1 MTAEVELHSLLAAFK
16 ERMRIFH
23 DGEDANLSRML
34 ESSESAILNLV
45 GSKDSADPRVRELIL
60 ERARY
65 VYNDQVE
72 FFYGN
77 FQGDLMALSLEN
89 YKSEEIDD

>member
-1 MTAEVELHSLLAAFK
+1 MTREEQLHPLLKYFK

-23 DGEDANLSRML
+23 SGEDKNLSRML
-34 ESSESAILNLV
+34 ESSEANILNLV
-45 GSKDSADPRVRELIL
+45 GSQYPTEPRVRELIL

-72 FFYGN
+72 FFYEN

-89 YKSEEIDD
+89 YKMEEKRD

>member
-1 MTAEVELHSLLAAFK
+1 MEIEAKLHSLLDPFK

-23 DGEDANLSRML
+23 SGEDANLSRML
-34 ESSESAILNLV
+34 ESSQMVITRLV
-45 GSKDSADPRVRELIL
+45 GSGNIHDRQIRELIL

-72 FFYGN
+72 FFYEN
-77 FQGDLMALSLEN
+77 FKADILALSLE
-89 YKSEEIDD
+89 KVEMEDSDD

>member
-1 MTAEVELHSLLAAFK
+1 MEETKELHPLLKAFK

-23 DGEDANLSRML
+23 SGEDNNLSLML
-34 ESSESAILNLV
+34 ESSESAILSLV
-45 GSKDSADPRVRELIL
+45 GSNDSTNPRVRELIL

-65 VYNDQVE
+65 AYNDQVE

-89 YKSEEIDD
+89 YKQEEKHD

>member
-1 MTAEVELHSLLAAFK
+1 MTSEVGLHPLLEPFK
-16 ERMRIFH
+16 EQMRIFH
-23 DGEDANLSRML
+23 SGEDNNLSRIL
-34 ESSESAILNLV
+34 ESSEANILNLV
-45 GSKDSADPRVRELIL
+45 GSQYPTEPRVRELIL

-72 FFYGN
+72 FFYEN

-89 YKSEEIDD
+89 YKVEE

>member
-1 MTAEVELHSLLAAFK
+1 METEAKLHSLLIPFK

-23 DGEDANLSRML
+23 SGEDANLSRML
-34 ESSESAILNLV
+34 ESSQMVITRLV
-45 GSKDSADPRVRELIL
+45 GSGNIYDHQIRELIL

-72 FFYGN
+72 FFYEN
-77 FQGDLMALSLEN
+77 FKTDILALSLNGIEMED
-89 YKSEEIDD
+89 SDD

>member
-1 MTAEVELHSLLAAFK
+1 MEIEAKLHSLLDPFK

-23 DGEDANLSRML
+23 SGEDANLSRML
-34 ESSESAILNLV
+34 ESSQMVITRLV
-45 GSKDSADPRVRELIL
+45 GSGNIHDLQIRELIL

-72 FFYGN
+72 FFYEN
-77 FQGDLMALSLEN
+77 FKADILALSLDKIEMED
-89 YKSEEIDD
+89 SDD

>member
-1 MTAEVELHSLLAAFK
+1 MTSEVGLHPLLEPFK

-23 DGEDANLSRML
+23 SGEDNTLSRIL
-34 ESSESAILNLV
+34 ESSEANILNLV
-45 GSKDSADPRVRELIL
+45 GSQYPTEPRVRELIL

-72 FFYGN
+72 FFYEN

-89 YKSEEIDD
+89 YKVEE